1 MTETLERPSASAGPP
16 PAPRK
21 TDRKTAR
28 AQGWVRRAPLL
39 PALIFTIIITQVPFL
54 LTIFYSLQ
62 SWNLVRPGSQEFV
75 WFDNYLDVFADSQF
89 RGVALNTV
97 IMTVGSVLIA
107 VVLGLGLALLLNR
120 AFVGRSVVRTL
131 LVTPFLITPVAAA
144 LLWKTTLLD
153 PTYGLVNFLLSP
165 FGAGDTAWISDFP
178 LASVMVAL
186 IWQWTPFMMLL
197 LLAGL
202 QSMPLDQL
210 EAARMDGAGAWAIFR
225 ELTLPHL
232 RRFIELGTVLGAI
245 YLVNTFDAIFTVT
258 QGGPGTAT
266 TNLPYEIY
274 QTIFSKYEYG
284 EASAAGVVVVILTI
298 IVANFALRVI
308 SGLFKVEEGR

>member
-1 MTETLERPSASAGPP
+1 MTSTLERPAASSEPP
-16 PAPRK
+16 PARTPAKR
-21 TDRKTAR
+21 TAR
-28 AQGWVRRAPLL
+28 SQGWVRRAPLL
-39 PALIFTIIITQVPFL
+39 PALIFTIIVTQVPFL

-75 WFDNYLDVFADSQF
+75 WFDNYVGVFQDSQF

-97 IMTVGSVLIA
+97 IMTVGSVLVA
-107 VVLGLGLALLLNR
+107 VLLGLGLALLLNR
-120 AFVGRSVVRTL
+120 HFVGRSVVRTL

-165 FGAGDTAWISDFP
+165 FGAGDTAWISDYP

-245 YLVNTFDAIFTVT
+245 YLVNTFDAVYMIT
-258 QGGPGTAT
+258 QGGPGTASA
-266 TNLPYEIY
+266 NLPYYIY
-274 QTIFSKYEYG
+274 QRAFLGFDIG
-284 EASAAGVVVVILTI
+284 QSAAMGVVVVVLTI
-298 IVANFALRVI
+298 IVATFALRLV
-308 SGLFKVEEGR
+308 FKSFGAAEAN